1 MIFMGISKRL
11 VFLLGMMWQA
21 KHGRFVVEQD
31 VELTPRWAEWF
42 VKRTRAKL
50 GGTIVRKRVEQG
62 GNLSKLAGTGAGA
75 GRNCQGW
82 TG

>member
-31 VELTPRWAEWF
+31 AELTPRWADWF
-42 VKRTRAKL
+42 VNWTRAKL
-50 GGTIVRKRVEQG
+50 AGTIVWKRVEQG
-62 GNLSKLAGTGAGA
+62 GTFSKLAGSGAIA
-75 GRNCQGW
+75 GWNCQNWIG
-82 TG
+82 